1 MPWRALMHLLIK
13 GRLTGKGDKGK
24 QMKQM
29 KQLLLCVS
37 VLTIAAC
44 SGKSEREIYVMDQP
58 DRPAVDIT
66 ENPTKNAYFGDL
78 HVHTKNSFDAY
89 ITGTRTTADDAY
101 RFAKG
106 ESIDNGAGVQI
117 KISGPPLDFYGV
129 TDHGEYMGVI
139 AALDPRTSKD
149 PLSKTETA
157 KSIFGLWGGST
168 DDRMNA
174 FMAIG
179 TTIVTGEE
187 IEDIYDRD
195 FIDSA
200 WAFNV
205 NAAEKHY
212 EPGKFTTFA
221 AYEFTQM
228 NVIGE
233 ITDNFGATNL
243 HRNVV
248 FKDKAPTRLFS
259 TLDSTNPEDLWEWM
273 NGQRADG
280 IDVMAIPHN
289 SNGSNGQMFATT
301 MTDGSPLTKEYA
313 TNRMKNEPIVEMTQV
328 KGTSETHPLL
338 SPEDEFADHE
348 LYEILIGM
356 PVESKKSPGS
366 FVRQSLAIG
375 MRMEEE
381 TGGNPY
387 AFGFIGASDTH
398 VSAPSLSEEEHFG
411 KFSHDTGKD
420 QRGSVPPNDAKDW
433 NEDNESET
441 ALAFIASGQ
450 YGASG
455 LAGVWAEANTREH
468 IYDAMARKETFA
480 TSGPRL
486 KARFFAGDYAENLLG
501 ASNMLE
507 QAYDN
512 GVPMGGQLTGGEN
525 SPNFVAWAMQDPA
538 GYPLQRL
545 QIIKVWSDGS
555 QNMEAIYD
563 IACAGGAAP
572 DSATNRCPDNGAKVD
587 LSNCGTNNETG
598 VSELKAMWKDPGYQ
612 QGQKA
617 AYYIRGIEN
626 PKCRWSTWDA
636 VRNGT
641 PPNPNM
647 KATVQDRVW
656 SSPIWVTPQ

>member
-1 MPWRALMHLLIK
+1 
-13 GRLTGKGDKGK
+13 
-24 QMKQM
+24 MK
-29 KQLLLCVS
+29 KLLLGSCML
-37 VLTIAAC
+37 VLAAC
-44 SGKSEREIYVMDQP
+44 SGTEREIFVMEQP
-58 DRPAVDIT
+58 DREPVTIA
-66 ENPTKNAYFGDL
+66 ENPMKNAYFGDL

-106 ESIDNGAGVQI
+106 EAIDNGAGVSI
-117 KISGPPLDFYGV
+117 SLSGPPLDFYGV
-129 TDHGEYMGVI
+129 TDHGEYMGVV

-157 KSIFGLWGGST
+157 KSIFGLWGGSR
-168 DDRMNA
+168 DDRMHA
-174 FMAIG
+174 FMHIG

-187 IEDIYDRD
+187 IEEIYDRE

-221 AYEFTQM
+221 AYEYTQM

-233 ITDNFGATNL
+233 IDDNFGATNL

-248 FKDKAPTRLFS
+248 FRDKAPQRLFS
-259 TLDSTNPEDLWEWM
+259 TLDSTNPEDLWDWM
-273 NGQRADG
+273 NGQRAKG
-280 IDVMAIPHN
+280 VDVLAIPHN

-301 MTDGSPLTKEYA
+301 MTDGSPLTKDYA
-313 TNRMKNEPIVEMTQV
+313 TNRMKNEPIVEMTQI
-328 KGTSETHPLL
+328 KGTSETHPML

-348 LYEILIGM
+348 LYEILVGM
-356 PVESKKSPGS
+356 PVESEKSPGS
-366 FVRQSLAIG
+366 FVRQALSIG
-375 MRMEEE
+375 MRMEEQN
-381 TGGNPY
+381 GGNPY

-398 VSAPSLSEEEHFG
+398 VSAPSLSEEDHFG

-420 QRGSVPPNDAKDW
+420 QRGSVPPDGAATWGEKRAGD
-433 NEDNESET
+433 E

-450 YGASG
+450 YAAAG

-468 IYDAMARKETFA
+468 IFDAMARKETFA
-480 TSGPRL
+480 TSGPRM
-486 KARFFAGDYAENLLG
+486 KVRFFAGNYEDGVMG
-501 ASNMLE
+501 ASDMLE
-507 QAYDN
+507 KAYSG
-512 GVPMGGQLTGGEN
+512 GVPMGGDLASGES
-525 SPNFVAWAMQDPA
+525 SPNFLAWAMQDPD
-538 GYPLQRL
+538 GFPLQRM
-545 QIIKVWSDGS
+545 QIIKVWSEGS

-563 IACAGGAAP
+563 IACSGGAAP
-572 DSATNRCPDNGAKVD
+572 DPATNRCPDNGANVNLKDCSVGNG
-587 LSNCGTNNETG
+587 SG
-598 VSELKAMWKDPGYQ
+598 VSELKATWTDPTYQ

-617 AYYIRGIEN
+617 AYYIRALEN

-641 PPNPNM
+641 PPNPDM

-656 SSPIWVTPQ
+656 SSPIWVVPG